1 MRDPVIVLKFGSSV
15 LGSPADLP
23 TVVQEIHREVGKGRR
38 VVAVVSAFAGVT
50 DALLAE
56 VRARHEE
63 PDPHGLAR
71 ILETGESVAAAALG
85 LQLEEAGVPAEVV
98 DASGIGLTAA
108 GAPLD
113 ATPTHL
119 ARRRLEELLARVP
132 VVVVPG
138 FSGRDRQR
146 RPVLLGRGGSDFTA
160 LFLARRLGAVEC
172 RLLKDIDGLLR
183 VHPDGTLDHATRYA
197 EAHYRDCL
205 SDGGPLV
212 QPRAVE
218 FARRHGMD
226 FVIARCGSERGTLA
240 GSVAT
245 RLEPMPETAP
255 VRVALAGLG
264 TVGLGVYRLLA
275 GLTQDVEVIGVLV
288 RDAHRIRADE
298 VPRGLLTG
306 SVDELL
312 DRAPD
317 VVVET
322 IGGTGAASQLVHEAL
337 ARGLSVATANKVL
350 VAGDR
355 HLLDVLRDD
364 DQLLCSAAVGG
375 AVPMIEQ
382 VRAAVESEPVTVLRG
397 VLNGTCNA
405 VLDQLA
411 AGSDLDDAVAAAR
424 RRGLAE
430 ANPAA
435 DLDGRDAAAKLAI
448 LVATAFDSRLDPRDI
463 PSEPIGPDTVAHAV
477 RARAAGRV
485 LRQVAYAERRGGRL
499 AASIRLRELEA
510 DDPLAACAR
519 EDNALIV
526 ILASGRTVAA
536 AGKGAGRWPTGT
548 AVVSDVLELVR
559 RVRSRGA
566 AAQPLAA
573 EG

>member
-1 MRDPVIVLKFGSSV
+1 M
-15 LGSPADLP
+15 
-23 TVVQEIHREVGKGRR
+23 
-38 VVAVVSAFAGVT
+38 
-50 DALLAE
+50 
-56 VRARHEE
+56 
-63 PDPHGLAR
+63 
-71 ILETGESVAAAALG
+71 
-85 LQLEEAGVPAEVV
+85 
-98 DASGIGLTAA
+98 
-108 GAPLD
+108 
-113 ATPTHL
+113 
-119 ARRRLEELLARVP
+119 
-132 VVVVPG
+132 
-138 FSGRDRQR
+138 
-146 RPVLLGRGGSDFTA
+146 
-160 LFLARRLGAVEC
+160 
-172 RLLKDIDGLLR
+172 
-183 VHPDGTLDHATRYA
+183 
-197 EAHYRDCL
+197 
-205 SDGGPLV
+205 
-212 QPRAVE
+212 
-218 FARRHGMD
+218 
-226 FVIARCGSERGTLA
+226 
-240 GSVAT
+240 
-245 RLEPMPETAP
+245 
-255 VRVALAGLG
+255 
-264 TVGLGVYRLLA
+264 
-275 GLTQDVEVIGVLV
+275 
-288 RDAHRIRADE
+288 
-298 VPRGLLTG
+298 
-306 SVDELL
+306 DELL

-355 HLLDVLRDD
+355 RLLDVLRDD
-364 DQLLCSAAVGG
+364 
-375 AVPMIEQ
+375 
-382 VRAAVESEPVTVLRG
+382 
-397 VLNGTCNA
+397 
-405 VLDQLA
+405 
-411 AGSDLDDAVAAAR
+411 
-424 RRGLAE
+424 
-430 ANPAA
+430 
-435 DLDGRDAAAKLAI
+435 AAKLAI

>member
-1 MRDPVIVLKFGSSV
+1 MRDPVVVLKFGSSV

-23 TVVQEIHREVGKGRR
+23 VVVQEIHREVGKGRR

-205 SDGGPLV
+205 RDGGPLV

-226 FVIARCGSERGTLA
+226 FVIARCGSARGTLA
-240 GSVAT
+240 GSVVT
-245 RLEPMPETAP
+245 RLEPMPTTAP

-264 TVGLGVYRLLA
+264 TVGLGVFRLLA
-275 GLTQDVEVIGVLV
+275 GLTQDIEVVGVLV

-355 HLLDVLRDD
+355 RLLDVLRDD
-364 DQLLCSAAVGG
+364 
-375 AVPMIEQ
+375 
-382 VRAAVESEPVTVLRG
+382 
-397 VLNGTCNA
+397 
-405 VLDQLA
+405 
-411 AGSDLDDAVAAAR
+411 
-424 RRGLAE
+424 
-430 ANPAA
+430 
-435 DLDGRDAAAKLAI
+435 AAKLAI

-573 EG
+573 ED